1 MQVSTL
7 REEQMRIFVSS
18 TFEDLKE
25 HREAVIRG
33 LLQLGH
39 EVVAMEYFTA
49 ASAPPVQVV
58 LEKVGQCDAYVGIFA
73 WRYGYVPQEDAA
85 SLPAGAKGKATSITH
100 LEYLQA
106 KALDRPRLVFLLDET
121 ASWPPQKIDAFVGEK
136 GGRRQAAGTA
146 IRELRQ
152 ELQRERI
159 VAYFTSPA
167 DAEARV
173 ATAVTNLGMSLGV
186 KTNLVHLTDPVNPVA
201 DSSAG
206 AGIREE
212 IAGASKTGRRVST
225 VNIADPW
232 WSTRLCRLSAL
243 AREFTDI
250 ERVVVV
256 ENREFVG
263 MLSVPTIINR
273 LEATDRNL
281 ALFNAELRE
290 IRKKFPDQDAAL
302 KAADDKWNVRLPAKT
317 EVDRKSMVTRPNLV
331 SWFGDAM
338 LTGAIDVDELGE
350 ATLIDLIRII
360 AYPND
365 FVPVRARRG
374 NQDEPDQ
381 EPDDTEPR
389 WQDPPIQLID
399 KRALNEKLAQQYLG
413 ELMDKARLT

>member
-1 MQVSTL
+1 
-7 REEQMRIFVSS
+7 MRVFVSS
-18 TFEDLKE
+18 TFEDLKD

-49 ASAPPVQVV
+49 AGAPPVQVV
-58 LEKVGQCDAYVGIFA
+58 LEKVGQCDAYVGVFA
-73 WRYGYVPQEDAA
+73 WRYGYVPQDDAA
-85 SLPAGAKGKATSITH
+85 YSGIQKLPTGAIPKVTSITH

-106 KALDRPRLVFLLDET
+106 KDLKKPTLVFLLDEA

-136 GGRRQAAGTA
+136 GGRRGAAGSA

-152 ELQRERI
+152 ELQQERI

-167 DAEARV
+167 DVEARV

-186 KTNLVHLTDPVNPVA
+186 KTNLVHLTDPVNPVT
-201 DSSAG
+201 DSSHG
-206 AGIREE
+206 THIRAE
-212 IAGASKTGRRVST
+212 IMMASKTGRRVST
-225 VNIADPW
+225 INIADPW

-263 MLSVPTIINR
+263 MLSVPTIIDR
-273 LEATDRNL
+273 LEATDPKL
-281 ALFNAELRE
+281 ARFNAELRE
-290 IRKKFPDQDAAL
+290 IRKKLPDQEAAL
-302 KAADDKWNVRLPAKT
+302 NAADDRWNLRLPA
-317 EVDRKSMVTRPNLV
+317 EVEEDRKSMVTRPNLA

-338 LTGAIDVDELGE
+338 LTGAIDVDELGQ

-365 FVPVRARRG
+365 FVPVRARRES
-374 NQDEPDQ
+374 QDEPDQ
-381 EPDDTEPR
+381 EAGDTEPR
-389 WQDPPIQLID
+389 WQDPSIQLID